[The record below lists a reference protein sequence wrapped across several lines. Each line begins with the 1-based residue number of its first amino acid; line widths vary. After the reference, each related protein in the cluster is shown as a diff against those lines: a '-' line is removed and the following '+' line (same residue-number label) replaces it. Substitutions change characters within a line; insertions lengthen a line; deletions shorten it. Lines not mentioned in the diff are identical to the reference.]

1 MGVFFGSCARGV
13 GIGCVVT
20 GVEIVWLE
28 DDEDG
33 SCEG

>member
-1 MGVFFGSCARGV
+1 MR
-13 GIGCVVT
+13 IGCVVA

-33 SCEG
+33 SCEGIEFAGDFFS